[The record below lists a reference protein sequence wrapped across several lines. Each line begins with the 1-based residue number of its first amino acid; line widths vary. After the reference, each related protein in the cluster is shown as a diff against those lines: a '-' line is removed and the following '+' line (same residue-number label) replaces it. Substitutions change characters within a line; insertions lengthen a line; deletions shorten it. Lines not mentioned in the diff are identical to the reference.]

1 MTLTVA
7 VADEVIVEDELKHGC
22 WTAPPFLFCF
32 CCWWTPANWKRVTT
46 VCEMRPPTSLRPP
59 PPPPPSLDFPLKF
72 CLLYEG
78 IRRKLKPKMKLS
90 ATYSPIYLTGVLPQL
105 ITINIFHFCFFC
117 FCCMHFCKKKLIIIK
132 MISCNV
138 EVIWSVIDCWPCI
151 MQESQN
157 IHN

>member
-1 MTLTVA
+1 MNWSTV
-7 VADEVIVEDELKHGC
+7 VELLPPSYFVSVVDEH
-22 WTAPPFLFCF
+22 
-32 CCWWTPANWKRVTT
+32 
-46 VCEMRPPTSLRPP
+46 RPTGNVLQPCVKCDRPLPSALLLLPP
-59 PPPPPSLDFPLKF
+59 PPLDFPLKF